1 MIIKI
6 TMIIMIVSS
15 QHEFHFVIKIIIIL
29 ISSFRIRIII
39 LILIIKITTI
49 SSPHEFHFVH
59 EGLPH
64 ARHKRSIPHS
74 RKLKTDPQVRMWLV
88 ICSLELCID
97 HWLLVCIDPI
107 NKDRVQQCTKPKND
121 TSIAMQFYDS
131 SNSERGKV
139 PMMGGGVQM
148 FQNFKPL
155 QNWILWC
162 ESICK
167 VAQFRRLF
175 VGGRKDRI
183 SKASPLW

>member
-88 ICSLELCID
+88 ICSLYWPLTPCMY
-97 HWLLVCIDPI
+97 WSY
-107 NKDRVQQCTKPKND
+107 QQRQGTAMYYTQKWYEY
-121 TSIAMQFYDS
+121 SIAMQFYDS
-131 SNSERGKV
+131 SNPERGKV

-148 FQNFKPL
+148 FQNFQTFPKLNPL
-155 QNWILWC
+155 MWKHLQSS
-162 ESICK
+162 SI
-167 VAQFRRLF
+167 
-175 VGGRKDRI
+175 
-183 SKASPLW
+183 